1 MPTHEYSRWDGS
13 QQFSPQSADQLFDE
27 LSQYMLDYGEDL
39 LDNLEQWQEEHPDVV
54 DMLVK
59 RGYVERDKEGKFR
72 VTPRG
77 VRRVENKALET
88 LFDVR
93 GKDKLGRHDTDFR
106 GAGQTLHEESKPY
119 EFGDPV
125 SNLNLHETL
134 KNALQR
140 ESREQ
145 GDSGFSIL
153 DFGLQTRQQE
163 SEIQNPLSSRAR
175 EGASTAKIQNPDP
188 ARRSP
193 LHIAE
198 DDLVVYDTE
207 FQTAC
212 ATVVLL
218 DMSGSMS
225 RYGKFGAAKRVALAL
240 QALVRSRYQQ
250 DWLQV
255 VGFYTYATPLGE
267 RDLLYAAPK
276 PVSIFDSRVRMRIDL
291 DHPPRR
297 VPEHFTNI
305 HAGLQ
310 FARRL
315 LRKQPAANRQII
327 IVTDGE
333 PTAHVE
339 GRQLVLI
346 YPPAEKTARITLA
359 EARRCAD
366 EGIHISSF
374 ALIEDYFYLGLVNF
388 VEQLAQVTGGI
399 SATCTAGDMGNM
411 VVQSFVGGRRK
422 RSRL

>member
-1 MPTHEYSRWDGS
+1 MPIHEYSRWDGS
-13 QQFSPQSADQLFDE
+13 QEFSPQSADQLFDQ
-27 LSQYMLDYGEDL
+27 LSQYLLEYGEDL
-39 LDNLEQWQEEHPDVV
+39 LDNLEQWEQEDPNIVEL
-54 DMLVK
+54 LVK
-59 RGYVERDKEGKFR
+59 RGYIERDREGKFR

-77 VRRVENKALET
+77 VRRVENKALEA

-93 GKDKLGRHDTDFR
+93 GKDKLGRHDTEFR
-106 GAGQTLHEESKPY
+106 GAGQTVHEESKPY
-119 EFGDPV
+119 QFGDPV

-140 ESREQ
+140 RAESGEWRA
-145 GDSGFSIL
+145 
-153 DFGLQTRQQE
+153 E
-163 SEIQNPLSSRAR
+163 SNELRVESDERPALSSLA
-175 EGASTAKIQNPDP
+175 T
-188 ARRSP
+188 
-193 LHIAE
+193 LHSRLSITE

-207 FQTAC
+207 YQTSC

-218 DMSGSMS
+218 DMSGSMA

-240 QALVRSRYQQ
+240 KALVRGRYQQ

-276 PVSIFDSRVRMRIDL
+276 PVSIFDSRVRIRIDL

-315 LRKQPAANRQII
+315 LRRQPAANRQII
-327 IVTDGE
+327 IITDGE

-346 YPPAEKTARITLA
+346 YPPADKTARITLT
-359 EARRCAD
+359 EAKRCAD
-366 EGIHISSF
+366 EGIHVSSF

-399 SATCTAGDMGNM
+399 SATCNAGDMGDM
-411 VVQSFVGGRRK
+411 VVQSFVGGRRR

>member
-13 QQFSPQSADQLFDE
+13 QQFSPQSADQLFDQ
-27 LSQYMLDYGEDL
+27 LSQYMLDYGEEL
-39 LDNLEQWQEEHPDVV
+39 LDNLAQWQEEHPDIV
-54 DMLVK
+54 DMLVR

-93 GKDKLGRHDTDFR
+93 GKDRLGRHDTDFR

-140 ESREQ
+140 RAESGEWRVESE
-145 GDSGFSIL
+145 DSGPGSQLSTL
-153 DFGLQTRQQE
+153 DSR
-163 SEIQNPLSSRAR
+163 LS
-175 EGASTAKIQNPDP
+175 
-188 ARRSP
+188 
-193 LHIAE
+193 IAE

-218 DMSGSMS
+218 DMSGSMA

-267 RDLLYAAPK
+267 RDLLNAAPK

-422 RSRL
+422 RTRL